1 MRKRK
6 SKVVKRGRE
15 IVNEYER
22 KRERWWCG
30 GGERAQLCS
39 QDSSLSLSAPFLTQ
53 NEKSPLPPGA
63 LQSSLFLDLLDSLP
77 MAGDQQMG
85 CLKASYAPS
94 SHLPETGNSLGSV
107 LQINAPLPCPWIP
120 SSLPSSHLL
129 TPFSTQIVPVPEFS
143 TFPATTSCCTQVH
156 YTHVTVQLLPPFWPD
171 QDWRRMCES
180 E

>member
-1 MRKRK
+1 MSTRD
-6 SKVVKRGRE
+6 
-15 IVNEYER
+15 
-22 KRERWWCG
+22 WG
-30 GGERAQLCS
+30 GGVGQRVQLCS
-39 QDSSLSLSAPFLTQ
+39 QDASLSLSAPFLTQ

-63 LQSSLFLDLLDSLP
+63 LQSSLFLDPLDSLP

-129 TPFSTQIVPVPEFS
+129 TPFSTQIVPGPEFS
-143 TFPATTSCCTQVH
+143 TFPATTSRCTQVD
-156 YTHVTVQLLPPFWPD
+156 YTHVTVQTLSPFCPD
-171 QDWRRMCES
+171 WDWRRMCKS